1 MFNQP
6 RTRRSSWS
14 LDANHTN
21 QTWTN
26 VRCWARRQK
35 IRFVLLD
42 FVARASKQ
50 APSAIFKKCAIAVT
64 WYQRTTLLL
73 SYYPKQPWQD
83 GRALHGL
90 VSSQEACFFFESFQL
105 VYLHVKFLPA
115 CLAQTKFLPMVMRG
129 YSRYTHLVEQT
140 CTIWHWNAPADW
152 PSATNSA
159 RPPGLKLR
167 GECWLSWEGL
177 CDQATKTCGET
188 ATWAAIPE
196 KLAQFSWSGW
206 CQGATPTFVLSQDGQ
221 GFVLS
226 DLFPEASPASWRYHP
241 HQDIR
246 WVMGWSQ
253 HFRSTEDTPMFSTP
267 VLWTTIPWK
276 RKLNPYLT
284 YLFGVRCQKARGVSP
299 LGFHQ
304 PKDSRSCTS
313 QGPPDSSPHEFCTA
327 AGIVT

>member
-6 RTRRSSWS
+6 RTGRSSWS

-50 APSAIFKKCAIAVT
+50 APSAIFKKCAVAVT

-105 VYLHVKFLPA
+105 VYLHVKFLP
-115 CLAQTKFLPMVMRG
+115 LAWPKPSFFQWLWEDTAGTRTLWSRHAPYGTEMLQQIGQAQQIQHGHLGWSSEVNVDFHGRG
-129 YSRYTHLVEQT
+129 YVIKLQR
-140 CTIWHWNAPADW
+140 PAGRQLLGRQ
-152 PSATNSA
+152 SQKN
-159 RPPGLKLR
+159 
-167 GECWLSWEGL
+167 WLSFHGVVDVKVLHHFCFE
-177 CDQATKTCGET
+177 
-188 ATWAAIPE
+188 
-196 KLAQFSWSGW
+196 SGW
-206 CQGATPTFVLSQDGQ
+206 PRLCPERSL
-221 GFVLS
+221 
-226 DLFPEASPASWRYHP
+226 PEASPASWRYHP